1 MPPEDPSRTL
11 ANASPGPVRLVRI
24 SEQAQSDDEAI
35 AFLAT
40 AGLLPGAIVDVL
52 ANEGEAAKGT
62 AVRTPRGVDV
72 VPVSIDGLV
81 WVAPA

>member
-1 MPPEDPSRTL
+1 
-11 ANASPGPVRLVRI
+11 VRLVRI

-35 AFLAT
+35 EFLAT
-40 AGLLPGAIVDVL
+40 AGLLPGAVVDVL
-52 ANEGEAAKGT
+52 ADAGEATKGT
-62 AVRTPRGVDV
+62 AVRTPRGVEV

>member
-1 MPPEDPSRTL
+1 MPPEDASRTL
-11 ANASPGPVRLVRI
+11 ADALPGPVRLVRI

-40 AGLLPGAIVDVL
+40 AGLVPGAVVDVL
-52 ANEGEAAKGT
+52 DTPGEAATGT